1 MEEKSISSK
10 ALTGFS
16 WKFLEKIS
24 VQIINFIVQI
34 ALARMLFPEE
44 YGIVALISLFI
55 LICDTIIKTGLNTAL
70 IQKQKVD
77 SVDLSSVFWGNL
89 AVALIL
95 YGILYFLSSNIAIFF
110 KQPLLKDITKIV
122 ALNIVVGGISS
133 VSYALLSKK
142 LQFRKSFIAN
152 LINVI
157 VHGVI
162 GIYLAY
168 IGWGVWALVYSTL
181 IATIFY
187 SITVIVLVGWVP
199 NFIFSASRLKILF
212 KFSSKILGVNLMN
225 VFFNN
230 LYTLIIGRF
239 FTSSSLAYY
248 QRGQSIPQTVMTSVD
263 GGLTEVM
270 YPVYSMLQHD
280 KDKLLSTIRAT
291 LKLGLYVTI
300 PLMIVLC
307 MISKPLTII
316 LLTRKWIESVPFM
329 QLSCI
334 ICCFWPLS
342 TMNQAI
348 NALGYSNAT
357 FKLNI
362 IGKTISIICILA
374 CIPFG
379 AFAIMLGGLFSSM
392 ISLPII
398 FRFYKKYLN
407 YSFKLFF
414 KDVLPIIKLTA
425 IIAIVLYSELYI
437 PLPNGIIL
445 MTQLISGIAIYL
457 IISYFCKMEA
467 FFKILSYLRPYIRKV
482 RTNNI

>member
-10 ALTGFS
+10 ALKGFS
-16 WKFLEKIS
+16 WKFLERVS

-34 ALARMLFPEE
+34 VLARMLLPEE

-70 IQKQKVD
+70 IQKQDVD
-77 SVDLSSVFWGNL
+77 ALDLSSVFWGNL
-89 AVALIL
+89 GVSLIL
-95 YGILYFLSSNIAIFF
+95 YGILFLGSSAIAEFF
-110 KQPLLKDITKIV
+110 KQPLLKTITKIV
-122 ALNIVVGGISS
+122 ALNIVVGGVSS

-142 LQFRKSFIAN
+142 LQFRKSFLAN
-152 LINVI
+152 LINVV

-168 IGWGVWALVYSTL
+168 LGWGVWALVYSTL

-187 SITVIVLVGWVP
+187 SIAVIVLVGWFP
-199 NFIFSASRLKILF
+199 NFIFSGFRLKNLF
-212 KFSSKILGVNLMN
+212 RFSSKILGVNLMN

-270 YPVYSMLQHD
+270 YPVYSMLQND
-280 KDKLLSTIRAT
+280 KDKLLSTIRST

-316 LLTRKWIESVPFM
+316 LLTKKWIESVPFM

-342 TMNQAI
+342 TMNHAI
-348 NALGYSNAT
+348 NALGHSNAT
-357 FKLNI
+357 FKLNV
-362 IGKTISIICILA
+362 IGKSISIICILV

-379 AFAIMLGGLFSSM
+379 AFAIMLGGLISSM
-392 ISLPII
+392 ISLPIL

-414 KDVLPIIKLTA
+414 KDVLPIIKLTGV
-425 IIAIVLYSELYI
+425 IAIVLYCELYI
-437 PLPNGIIL
+437 PLSNGIIL
-445 MTQLISGIAIYL
+445 IIQLISGIAVYL
-457 IISYFCKMEA
+457 IMSYFCKIES
-467 FFKILSYLRPYIRKV
+467 FFKILNYAKTYLRKK
-482 RTNNI
+482 